1 MAWLGEQWRTLS
13 MRLRRNR
20 HDQELAD
27 EMAHHLE
34 LRAERLRESGLSADE
49 ARRVANRRFGNV
61 LLERERSRDVWGW
74 PRLETYLQ
82 DIRYAVRL
90 SWKRPAFAVLVVLT
104 MALGIGA
111 NTAVFA
117 LLHGLLLR
125 PASVADPDRLVVLFS
140 GREGGTPYR
149 RLSYPNYLD
158 IRERARTLASLATF
172 CWPVPVDLS
181 SDGSAPAERVW
192 AQLVS
197 GNFFDVL
204 GLPASIGRT
213 FASDEDLAR
222 NTHLVS
228 VVSHG
233 FWQSRLGA
241 DPSIVGKTI
250 RLNGRPFTVI
260 GVAPSETPQVDPPF
274 EPDLW
279 APMAVQAVVMP
290 GQDGKLDS
298 RSETWL
304 RGIGRL
310 RPAASLAQAQA
321 ELATMAASLAKMYP
335 NENRRL
341 TLTLRTQGDARA
353 IVMGMFGATGLTW
366 VLFGLVAL
374 LLLIAC
380 ANLAG
385 LLSVRALSRTREI
398 TVRVALGAGR
408 ARLFRQLFTESSLLV
423 LTGGAAGIVVAW
435 MGSRHLWTLVLPP
448 VPFPVRIDAAT
459 DGPVLLFA
467 VTSTCLTALVFGL
480 LPALHAT
487 RLDIAGS
494 LKGAGVAAETRG
506 QRRVHGFLVAA
517 QVCLSVV
524 VLVAA
529 TLFVRSL
536 REASRIDV
544 GFATANRTIATVQLG
559 RQGYEQYQ
567 VSKFYEEVLGRLR
580 ELPAVRSVTTT
591 AFLPLSGGYLGDR
604 VIYREGEFDAT
615 DETRPVVIL
624 DRVGPD
630 YFRTVGTSLLRGRDV
645 TDADQLGSPPVAVI
659 NETFAATF
667 WPGADPIGKR
677 FRIGGIDKPLVEV
690 VGLVAD
696 GRYQSIQEPPERRM
710 FLPVRQDPQ
719 LEITWIVHANTPPSE
734 ILGAIRRE
742 VSAMDS
748 GIPVVNAT
756 TLQSHVDRTLVQSR
770 VFALLATLFGV
781 IALLLAAVGIYGML
795 SLMIRSRTREIGIRV
810 ALGARPGQVLRMIVR
825 PSVILAAM
833 GLGTGALVGG
843 WTSRALAPMLYGRT
857 AFDASILLVVAAA
870 LASMVLIGTILPA
883 RRAVRVDPARVLRQE

>member
-1 MAWLGEQWRTLS
+1 MGWLGEQWRTLR
-13 MRLRRNR
+13 MRWRRDR
-20 HDQELAD
+20 HDRELAD
-27 EMAHHLE
+27 EMALHLE
-34 LRAERLRESGLSADE
+34 LRTERLRQSGLSVDQ
-49 ARRVANRRFGNV
+49 AREMATKRFGNV
-61 LLERERSRDVWGW
+61 MLQRERSRDLWGW
-74 PRLETYLQ
+74 PCFETCWQ
-82 DIRYAVRL
+82 DIRYAVRV
-90 SWKRPAFAVLVVLT
+90 SWKRPAFTVLVVLT

-125 PASVADPDRLVVLFS
+125 PPPVANPEKLVVLFS

-158 IRERARTLASLATF
+158 IRESTSTLASLAAF
-172 CWPVPVDLS
+172 CWPMPMDLS
-181 SDGSAPAERVW
+181 SNGSAPAERIW

-204 GLPASIGRT
+204 GVHASVGRT
-213 FASDEDLAR
+213 FASDEDLTR
-222 NTHLVS
+222 NTHLVA
-228 VVSHG
+228 VVSHD
-233 FWQSRLGA
+233 FWHSRLGA

-250 RLNGRPFTVI
+250 RLNGRRFTVI
-260 GVAPSETPQVDPPF
+260 GVASREMPQVDPPF

-279 APMAVQAVVMP
+279 VPMAVQAVVMP

-310 RPAASLAQAQA
+310 HPAANLAQAQA
-321 ELATMAASLAKMYP
+321 ELATIAASLAETHP
-335 NENRRL
+335 NENHRL
-341 TLTLRTQGDARA
+341 TLTLRSQGDARA
-353 IVMGMFGATGLTW
+353 IVMGMFGAAGLTW
-366 VLFGLVAL
+366 VLFSLVAL

-423 LTGGAAGIVVAW
+423 LTGGAAGIVAAS

-459 DGPVLLFA
+459 DSPVLLFA
-467 VTSTCLTALVFGL
+467 VTSTCLTALLFGL

-487 RLDIAGS
+487 RLDIAAS
-494 LKGAGVAAETRG
+494 LKSAGIAAETRG
-506 QRRVHGFLVAA
+506 HRRVHGFLVAA

-524 VLVAA
+524 VLVVAV
-529 TLFVRSL
+529 LFVRSL
-536 REASRIDV
+536 REAAQIDV

-559 RQGYEQYQ
+559 RQGYDKRQGSQ
-567 VSKFYEEVLGRLR
+567 FYEQVLGRLR
-580 ELPAVRSVTTT
+580 ELPGVLSVTTT
-591 AFLPLSGGYLGDR
+591 AFVPLSGGYLGDR
-604 VIYREGEFDAT
+604 MIYPEGDSGAT
-615 DETRPVVIL
+615 DETRPVTIL
-624 DRVGPD
+624 DRVGPE
-630 YFRTVGTSLLRGRDV
+630 YFRTMGTTLLRGRDL
-645 TDADQLGSPPVAVI
+645 TDADRVSSPPVAVI

-667 WPGADPIGKR
+667 WPIADPIGKR
-677 FRIGGIDKPLVEV
+677 FRIGSIDAPLVEV

-696 GRYQSIQEPPERRM
+696 GRYQAIQEPPQRRM

-719 LEITWIVHANTPPSE
+719 LEITWVVHANRSPSE
-734 ILGAIRRE
+734 VLGAIRRE
-742 VSAMDS
+742 VSAIDPR
-748 GIPVVNAT
+748 IPVVNAT
-756 TLQSHVDRTLVQSR
+756 TLRAHVDRTLVQSR
-770 VFALLATLFGV
+770 VFALLATAFGV

-810 ALGARPGQVLRMIVR
+810 ALGARPDQVLRIIVR
-825 PSVILAAM
+825 PSVTLAAV

-857 AFDASILLVVAAA
+857 AFDASILFVVAIA
-870 LASMVLIGTILPA
+870 LAFMVVLATIVPA
-883 RRAVRVDPARVLRQE
+883 HRAVRVDPAKVLRQE